1 MPVTSGQF
9 ALNVIVQGTGAGSV
23 ASVPAGI
30 GCGNDCSETYP
41 QGTSVTLT
49 ATPQS
54 GSSFSGWSG
63 VCSGTGTCTVAMSAT
78 RTAIATFAAN
88 PAPTHMLTTVVTGSG
103 SVGSLPAGITCPTD
117 CTEAFTA
124 GTNVTLTATPATG
137 FQFTGWSGAGCPGTG
152 TCVVAVNAATSVTAT
167 FTPVATGQ
175 FALQVITQG
184 SGSVASSPAGIA
196 CGSDCSETYPQNT
209 SVTLSATPLSGATF
223 SGWSGACA
231 GTGAC
236 TVVMSATRTVTATFT
251 QITRTL
257 TVTKAGTGVGTVTS
271 APTGINCGSDC
282 TEAYA
287 QGTGVTLTAA
297 ASTGSTFAGWS
308 GAGCSGVGTCVAS
321 MTAATTATAT
331 FTANATPTHLLTVT
345 VTGSGGVGSSPA
357 GIACPSD
364 CTESYTV
371 GTNVILTAAPAAG
384 FQFAG
389 WSGACTGTGSCAVA
403 LNAPTGVTATFT
415 PVAAGQFALNVAVQG
430 LGSVTSTPAGIS
442 CGSDCSETYA
452 QATSVTLTAAP
463 QSGATF
469 SGWSG
474 ACAGTG
480 ACTVVMSATRTVT
493 ATFTPIMRTLT
504 VTKAGTGAGT
514 VTSAPAGI
522 NCGTDCTEAY
532 AQGTSVTLTA
542 AASAGSTFA
551 GWSGA
556 CTGTGSCAV
565 NMAAAATATATF
577 TTNPTPTHVLT
588 VVVNGSGGVGSS
600 PVGITCPTDC
610 TESFTQGTIVT
621 LAATP
626 TSGQQFT
633 GWGGACT
640 GASTCTVTMN
650 AAASVTATFAASTTL
665 GLTSRPDN
673 TSCRSFDPSTT
684 STASLTLQRTFSALS
699 FSEPIAMLQAPND
712 SSRWFVVEKGG
723 VVRVFANDTAT
734 TSSSVFIDIS
744 ALVFTYDEL
753 EAGLLGMAFDPNFGT
768 GAGKNQNFYLFYSG
782 ERSSGYRM
790 RSNVAR
796 FTANANAT
804 SATTA
809 SRVALIGLDKDE
821 SNHNGGNIAFGPNDG
836 YLYIGFGDGGGAP
849 NPQAQDDKF
858 LFGKMLRINPNGT
871 TGGVPYSIPSDNP
884 NAGNPGLCNATGRG
898 ASSCPEVWARG
909 LRNPWRWSFDKANGT
924 LWVADVGWGSF
935 EEVNIVNRNGNYGWP
950 ITEGAACVTGGCNR
964 TGLTDPV
971 YALPRDDAQAIT
983 GGYVYRGSQTTD
995 LAGQYIF
1002 GDFASKM
1009 FGAVIAGSGGTYTGR
1024 YLINPY
1030 AASSINVSSFGEG
1043 SDGELFALDYVG
1055 GGIHRL
1061 AFSNGS
1067 GGGSPVVPT
1076 LLSATGCVNASNPR
1090 LPAAGMVGYDLNAPF
1105 WSDNAEKER
1114 FFAMPSTTASF
1125 TPGTDG
1131 DWTTPLRSVIVK
1143 NFRLGTVMIETR
1155 LLMRQSNGDWAGYSY
1170 EWNDAQT
1177 DATLVAVGGKEKT
1190 LATQV
1195 WSYPSR
1201 AQCLQC
1207 HTSAAGFS
1215 LGLETQQLNKNFTY
1229 SQTGINAHQLSTLSA
1244 PAIAMLTPQITN
1256 PAAQAKLA
1264 NPFGTDSLD
1273 LRARAYLHTNCAMCH
1288 RPGGSTGVGLNLLAS
1303 TALAQTGTCNLD
1315 PTKGTLGLTNAKII
1329 APGLPDSSV
1338 LLARANSRVAQ
1349 EQMPPIGSHV
1359 VDANGVALLRQW
1371 ISGLATCN

>member
-1 MPVTSGQF
+1 MLIDLARRCGASLLLVLFASCGGGGGSDSTPQSVDLSVVVSGSGTVNSAPAGIACGADCSESYDTGTTVTLTAAPATGFQVTGWSAAGCPGTGSCVIALNASTSVTATFAPVISGQF

-23 ASVPAGI
+23 TSSPAGI
-30 GCGNDCSETYP
+30 DCGNDCSETYP

-63 VCSGTGTCTVAMSAT
+63 GVCTGTSTCTVAMSAT
-78 RTAIATFAAN
+78 RTATATFAAN
-88 PAPTHMLTTVVTGSG
+88 PAPTHLLTTVVSGSG
-103 SVGSLPAGITCPTD
+103 SLGSLPAGITCPSD
-117 CTEAFTA
+117 CTEAFSA

-137 FQFTGWSGAGCPGTG
+137 FQFTGWSGAGCTGTG
-152 TCVVAVNAATSVTAT
+152 NCVVAMNAAASVTAT

-175 FALQVITQG
+175 FALTVIAQG
-184 SGSVASSPAGIA
+184 SGSVTSTPAGIN
-196 CGSDCSETYPQNT
+196 CGSDCTETYLQGT
-209 SVTLSATPLSGATF
+209 LVTLTATPQSSATF
-223 SGWSGACA
+223 SGWSGACS
-231 GTGAC
+231 GTGTC
-236 TVVMSATRTVTATFT
+236 TVTMSATRTVTATFT
-251 QITRTL
+251 QITR
-257 TVTKAGTGVGTVTS
+257 
-271 APTGINCGSDC
+271 
-282 TEAYA
+282 
-287 QGTGVTLTAA
+287 
-297 ASTGSTFAGWS
+297 
-308 GAGCSGVGTCVAS
+308 
-321 MTAATTATAT
+321 M
-331 FTANATPTHLLTVT
+331 
-345 VTGSGGVGSSPA
+345 
-357 GIACPSD
+357 
-364 CTESYTV
+364 
-371 GTNVILTAAPAAG
+371 
-384 FQFAG
+384 
-389 WSGACTGTGSCAVA
+389 
-403 LNAPTGVTATFT
+403 
-415 PVAAGQFALNVAVQG
+415 
-430 LGSVTSTPAGIS
+430 
-442 CGSDCSETYA
+442 
-452 QATSVTLTAAP
+452 
-463 QSGATF
+463 
-469 SGWSG
+469 
-474 ACAGTG
+474 
-480 ACTVVMSATRTVT
+480 
-493 ATFTPIMRTLT
+493 LT

-522 NCGTDCTEAY
+522 SCGGDCTQAY
-532 AQGTSVTLTA
+532 AQSTSVTLTA
-542 AASAGSTFA
+542 VASTGSSFA

-556 CTGTGSCAV
+556 GCTGTSTCTV
-565 NMAAAATATATF
+565 SMTAATTVTATF
-577 TTNPTPTHVLT
+577 TANATPTYALT

-610 TESFTQGTIVT
+610 TESFLQGTVVT

-633 GWGGACT
+633 GWTGACT
-640 GASTCTVTMN
+640 GTSTCSVTMN
-650 AAASVTATFAASTTL
+650 AAATVTATFAASTTL
-665 GLTSRPDN
+665 GLTSRPEN
-673 TSCRSFDPSTT
+673 TSCRSFDPPTT
-684 STASLTLQRTFSALS
+684 STASLTLQRTFSSLS
-699 FSEPIAMLQAPND
+699 FSAPIAMLQAPND
-712 SSRWFVVEKGG
+712 ATRWFVVEKGG
-723 VVRVFANDTAT
+723 VVRVFANNAGV

-744 ALVFTYDEL
+744 SLVVTAGEE

-768 GAGKNQNFYLFYSG
+768 GTGKNQNFYLFYSAAPN
-782 ERSSGYRM
+782 SGYRL
-790 RSNVAR
+790 RSTVAR
-796 FTANANAT
+796 FTANAGAT
-804 SATTA
+804 AATTA
-809 SRVALIGLDKDE
+809 SRVVLLGLDKLE
-821 SNHNGGNIAFGPNDG
+821 SNHNGGNIAFGPDG
-836 YLYIGFGDGGGAP
+836 FLYIGFGDGGGDP

-871 TGGVPYSIPSDNP
+871 TGGVTYSIPGDNP
-884 NAGNPGLCNATGRG
+884 NAGGALCNATGRG
-898 ASSCPEVWARG
+898 AANCPEVWARG

-935 EEVNIVNRNGNYGWP
+935 EEVNIVTRNGNYGWP

-964 TGLTDPV
+964 TGLTDPI
-971 YALPRDDAQAIT
+971 YAVPRSDAQSIT
-983 GGYVYRGSQTTD
+983 GGYAYRGTQTTD

-1009 FGAVIAGSGGTYTGR
+1009 FGAVIAGSGGSYTAR

-1030 AASSINVSSFGEG
+1030 ASTSINVSSFGEG
-1043 SDGELFALDYVG
+1043 SDGELFALDYAG

-1076 LLSATGCVNASNPR
+1076 LLSATGCVNSGNPR

-1131 DWTTPLRSVIVK
+1131 DWSTPLRSVIVK
-1143 NFRLGTVMIETR
+1143 SFRLGGVMIETR

-1177 DATLVAVGGKEKT
+1177 DATLVAVGGKEKPLT
-1190 LATQV
+1190 SQV

-1256 PAAQAKLA
+1256 PAAQAKLS
-1264 NPFGTDSLD
+1264 NPFGSDSIE

-1315 PTKGTLGLTNAKII
+1315 PTKGTLGLANAKII

-1338 LLARANSRVAQ
+1338 LLARANSRDPLV
-1349 EQMPPIGSHV
+1349 QMPPIGSHV

-1371 ISGLATCN
+1371 VIGLTTCN

>member
-1 MPVTSGQF
+1 MLIDLAKRCVGASVLVLLASCGGGGSGPDAAPQPVDLSVTVNGSGTVVSAPAGIACPTDCAESYAAGTSVTLTANPAAGFQFAGWSAAGCPGTGSCVVALNAATSVTATFTPVTAGQF
-9 ALNVIVQGTGAGSV
+9 ALNVIVQGSGAGSV
-23 ASVPAGI
+23 ASNPAGI
-30 GCGNDCSETYP
+30 SCGNDCSETYP

-49 ATPQS
+49 AAPQTGS
-54 GSSFSGWSG
+54 GFSGWSG
-63 VCSGTGTCTVAMSAT
+63 ACTGTGACTVAMSAT
-78 RTAIATFAAN
+78 RTATATFEAN
-88 PAPTHMLTTVVTGSG
+88 PAPSYTLTAVVTGSG
-103 SVGSLPAGITCPTD
+103 SIGSSPGGITCPTD

-124 GTNVTLTATPATG
+124 GTNVTLTAAPATG
-137 FQFTGWSGAGCPGTG
+137 FQFTGWSATGCPGTG
-152 TCVVAVNAATSVTAT
+152 TCVVAMNAATSVTAT
-167 FTPVATGQ
+167 FTPVAPGQ
-175 FALQVITQG
+175 FALQVVTQG

-196 CGSDCSETYPQNT
+196 CGNDCSETYPQTT
-209 SVTLSATPLSGATF
+209 SVTLTVTPQSGATF
-223 SGWSGACA
+223 SGWSGACT
-231 GTGAC
+231 GTGTC

-251 QITRTL
+251 Q
-257 TVTKAGTGVGTVTS
+257 
-271 APTGINCGSDC
+271 
-282 TEAYA
+282 
-287 QGTGVTLTAA
+287 
-297 ASTGSTFAGWS
+297 
-308 GAGCSGVGTCVAS
+308 
-321 MTAATTATAT
+321 
-331 FTANATPTHLLTVT
+331 
-345 VTGSGGVGSSPA
+345 
-357 GIACPSD
+357 
-364 CTESYTV
+364 
-371 GTNVILTAAPAAG
+371 
-384 FQFAG
+384 
-389 WSGACTGTGSCAVA
+389 
-403 LNAPTGVTATFT
+403 
-415 PVAAGQFALNVAVQG
+415 
-430 LGSVTSTPAGIS
+430 
-442 CGSDCSETYA
+442 
-452 QATSVTLTAAP
+452 
-463 QSGATF
+463 
-469 SGWSG
+469 
-474 ACAGTG
+474 
-480 ACTVVMSATRTVT
+480 
-493 ATFTPIMRTLT
+493 IMRTLT

-532 AQGTSVTLTA
+532 AQGASVTLTA
-542 AASAGSTFA
+542 AASTGSTFA

-556 CTGTGSCAV
+556 CSGTGACAV
-565 NMAAAATATATF
+565 SMAAAATATATF
-577 TTNPTPTHVLT
+577 TANPTPTHLLT
-588 VVVNGSGGVGSS
+588 VAVNGSGGVGSS

-610 TESFTQGTIVT
+610 TESFTQGTVVT

-673 TSCRSFDPSTT
+673 TSCRSFDPPTT
-684 STASLTLQRTFSALS
+684 STASLTLQQTFSALS
-699 FSEPIAMLQAPND
+699 FSAPIAMLQAPND

-723 VVRVFANDTAT
+723 VVRVFSNDTAT

-744 ALVFTYDEL
+744 SLVVTANEE

-768 GAGKNQNFYLFYSG
+768 GAGKNQTFYLFYSAAPNTNYRL
-782 ERSSGYRM
+782 RST
-790 RSNVAR
+790 VAR
-796 FTANANAT
+796 FTANTLAT
-804 SATTA
+804 SATIA
-809 SRVALIGLDKDE
+809 SRVVLMGLDKLE
-821 SNHNGGNIAFGPNDG
+821 SNHNGGNIAFGPDG

-849 NPQAQDDKF
+849 NPEAQDDKF
-858 LFGKMLRINPNGT
+858 LFGKMLRINPAGT

-898 ASSCPEVWARG
+898 AANCPEVWARG
-909 LRNPWRWSFDKANGT
+909 LRNPWRWSFDKVNGT

-935 EEVNIVNRNGNYGWP
+935 EEVNIVTRNGNYGWP

-964 TGLTDPV
+964 TGLTDPI
-971 YALPRDDAQAIT
+971 YAVPRSDAQAIT
-983 GGYVYRGSQTTD
+983 GGYVYRGPQTTD

-1009 FGAVIAGSGGTYTGR
+1009 FGAVIAGSGGTYTAR
-1024 YLINPY
+1024 YLIDPY
-1030 AASSINVSSFGEG
+1030 ATNSINVSSFGEG
-1043 SDGELFALDYVG
+1043 TDGELFALDYVG
-1055 GGIHRL
+1055 GRIHRL

-1076 LLSATGCVNASNPR
+1076 LLSATGCVSASNPR

-1131 DWTTPLRSVIVK
+1131 DWSTPLRSVIVK

-1170 EWNDAQT
+1170 EWNDAQN

-1244 PAIAMLTPQITN
+1244 PSIAILTPQITN

-1303 TALAQTGTCNLD
+1303 TALAQTGTCNVD
-1315 PTKGTLGLTNAKII
+1315 PTKGNLGLTNAKII
-1329 APGLPDSSV
+1329 ATGLPDSSV
-1338 LLARANSRVAQ
+1338 LLARANSRNPSV
-1349 EQMPPIGSHV
+1349 QMPPIGSHV